1 METKEN
7 IETTDKKI
15 ETKPVDVLDKHRF
28 FTRLIALT
36 IIGIFI
42 YAFVLPLGIAY
53 AEIATYALIAV
64 LIIITF
70 GINSLDKIADILK
83 AFKGK

>member
-1 METKEN
+1 METEEKQ
-7 IETTDKKI
+7 I
-15 ETKPVDVLDKHRF
+15 ETKPVDFLDKHRV
-28 FTRLIALT
+28 FTRIIILT

-42 YAFVLPLGIAY
+42 YSFVLPLGVGY
-53 AEIATYALIAV
+53 AEIITCALIIS

-70 GINSLDKIADILK
+70 GINSLDKIASILK